1 MKIVNMN
8 ITELNIPERNMRI
21 HTKKQIEE
29 FKRSVTMFGQIRP
42 VVVDETNTILCGNG
56 LYETLLSMEYE
67 KVDVYKIEGL
77 SENQKKKL
85 MMADNK
91 IYGLG
96 IDDIDVFDQFIN
108 ELKDDLDIPGYDEDI
123 LQSMI
128 ADAEEITE
136 EVCKYGLVNDDTRQ
150 TIQANH
156 ERKEEKMAQGISNND
171 TQSAEPAADQPLNMR
186 ISKENISVPDTN
198 TPTTEIQTQEETN
211 RAFVICPDCGCKIW
225 L

>member
-1 MKIVNMN
+1 MKILSMN

-42 VVVDETNTILCGNG
+42 IVVDEINTILCGNG
-56 LYETLLSMEYE
+56 LYETLLSMGYE

-85 MMADNK
+85 MMSDNK

-136 EVCKYGLVNDDTRQ
+136 EVCKYGIVNDETIQ

-156 ERKEEKMAQGISNND
+156 ERKEEKMDHGISNSD
-171 TQSAEPAADQPLNMR
+171 TQPSEPAADQPQNAQVT
-186 ISKENISVPDTN
+186 NDNVSVSDTN
-198 TPTTEIQTQEETN
+198 TPTTENQTQGETS

>member
-1 MKIVNMN
+1 MKIISMN
-8 ITELNIPERNMRI
+8 INDLHIPERNMRI

-29 FKRSVTMFGQIRP
+29 FKRSVKMFGQIRP
-42 VVVDETNTILCGNG
+42 IVVDENNVILCGNG
-56 LYETLLSMEYE
+56 LYETLKAMEFT
-67 KVDVYKIEGL
+67 KVDVYKMTDL

-108 ELKDDLDIPGYDEDI
+108 ELKDDLDIPGYDEDV

-136 EVCKYGLVNDDTRQ
+136 KISEYGTVEADVIQ
-150 TIQANH
+150 TLQENH
-156 ERKEEKMAQGISNND
+156 EKKEEKMQ
-171 TQSAEPAADQPLNMR
+171 QSTTEPANKTAEDE
-186 ISKENISVPDTN
+186 STTN
-198 TPTTEIQTQEETN
+198 QTTPTTNQELNSETEK
-211 RAFVICPDCGCKIW
+211 AFVICPDCGCKIW